1 MQVLRADLTPS
12 WARSRRCSHV
22 RCRSSHAGRHYKGEL
37 TVPCRVSCAHACM
50 HYIVLSYPTSA
61 LLPEPASIRHQHI
74 EAQVATDARLRML
87 RATTGSRQGA
97 VVRARSY
104 STTTTRARAQRWS
117 LCNARLRVSCA
128 RRVAQSRHD
137 ALQDTGQHEHADD
150 SSPHP
155 LTRTAETATEQSTG
169 GESRAGGI
177 GSSRTPFMWHPTFAT
192 TCEFLAKRSPTA
204 GRPYHV
210 ALATHLRDPTLRCLP
225 PMRRIALLRNDAVAA
240 LATHAFFGRGGP
252 GWCWCVRFGVSA
264 ARVSIYV
271 MQNDWYLIPIPKT
284 ERNPINVPRAH
295 TSRQGSELRAPGR
308 CLRLDR

>member
-1 MQVLRADLTPS
+1 MSCLVRSCVHALHSALVPYVSAATRACEHPAPAYRSAGGDGRTLANAASYDGLPAGGCCARTIILNNDNAGARPAMVALQRPTPCIVCAPRSTITTRRSTRHGSARARGRQQSTSTHPNSRDGDGAEHRRGEQS
-12 WARSRRCSHV
+12 WWHW
-22 RCRSSHAGRHYKGEL
+22 EL
-37 TVPCRVSCAHACM
+37 AHAF
-50 HYIVLSYPTSA
+50 YV
-61 LLPEPASIRHQHI
+61 ASDVRNGTH
-74 EAQVATDARLRML
+74 
-87 RATTGSRQGA
+87 GS
-97 VVRARSY
+97 
-104 STTTTRARAQRWS
+104 
-117 LCNARLRVSCA
+117 
-128 RRVAQSRHD
+128 
-137 ALQDTGQHEHADD
+137 
-150 SSPHP
+150 
-155 LTRTAETATEQSTG
+155 
-169 GESRAGGI
+169 
-177 GSSRTPFMWHPTFAT
+177 

-252 GWCWCVRFGVSA
+252 GWCWCVRFGLSA